1 MAAIMSGLVKPTLSV
16 ALTLANQALDF
27 QLEIDLKYVIDM
39 MSGAVDQVRNFHRAL
54 VYIRIR
60 LPSPLGR
67 RTFCGLYRSSSR

>member
-39 MSGAVDQVRNFHRAL
+39 MSGAVDQVRDFHHA
-54 VYIRIR
+54 VVCIRIR
-60 LPSPLGR
+60 LPFPLGR